1 MRQVVKEYFLTLK
14 SLFSKISAVGAN
26 GEVYQFDEAM
36 DMSIRMI
43 IDQAASGKK
52 LFLIGNGASAS
63 ISSHIA
69 ADFWKN
75 AGIRALTFNDSTL
88 LTCISNDYGYK
99 HVFEKPIDM
108 FADRGDILIAIS
120 SSGQSDNILSGV
132 LAAKKKNVK
141 VITLSGFKKNNSLS
155 SLGDINF
162 YVPASEY
169 GYVEAVHL
177 SICHCFVD
185 MVIGIKNGQIL
196 NRQP

>member
-1 MRQVVKEYFLTLK
+1 MRKTIKEYFGALK
-14 SLFSKISAVGAN
+14 GLFHKVSTTGAN

-43 IDQAASGKK
+43 IGQAAAGKK

-69 ADFWKN
+69 VDFWKN
-75 AGIRALTFNDSTL
+75 AGIRALAFNDSAL

-108 FADRGDILIAIS
+108 FAGRGDILIAIS

-132 LAAKKKNVK
+132 LAAKKKDAR
-141 VITLSGFKKNNSLS
+141 VITLSGFDKDNPLG

-169 GYVEAVHL
+169 GYAEVVHL

-185 MVIGIKNGQIL
+185 MVIGIKNGQIR

>member
-1 MRQVVKEYFLTLK
+1 MRKTIKDYFETLK
-14 SLFSKISAVGAN
+14 GLFNKISITGAN

-36 DMSIRMI
+36 NMSIRMI
-43 IDQAASGKK
+43 IDQTASGKK
-52 LFLIGNGASAS
+52 IFLIGNGASAS

-69 ADFWKN
+69 TDFWKN
-75 AGIRALTFNDSTL
+75 AGVRALAFNDSSL

-108 FADRGDILIAIS
+108 FADRGDVLIAIS

-132 LAAKKKNVK
+132 LAAKEKDVR
-141 VITLSGFKKNNSLS
+141 VITLSGFNKDNPLG

-169 GYVEAVHL
+169 GYVEVVHL

-185 MVIGIKNGQIL
+185 MVIGIKNG
-196 NRQP
+196 

>member
-1 MRQVVKEYFLTLK
+1 MKKTIKGYFETLK
-14 SLFSKISAVGAN
+14 GLFNKVSAAGAN
-26 GEVYQFDEAM
+26 GEVYQFDKAM

-43 IDQAASGKK
+43 IDQAAAGKK

-69 ADFWKN
+69 TDFWKN
-75 AGIRALTFNDSTL
+75 AGIRALAFNDSSL

-132 LAAKKKNVK
+132 LAAEKKNVK
-141 VITLSGFKKNNSLS
+141 VITLSGFDKDNPLG

-177 SICHCFVD
+177 SICHCLVD
-185 MVIGIKNGQIL
+185 MVIGIKNGQIR

>member
-1 MRQVVKEYFLTLK
+1 MRKTIKDYFGALK
-14 SLFSKISAVGAN
+14 GLFNKISTTGAN

-69 ADFWKN
+69 VDFWKN
-75 AGIRALTFNDSTL
+75 AGIRALAFNDSAL

-108 FADRGDILIAIS
+108 FADGGDILIAIS

-132 LAAKKKNVK
+132 LAAKKKDVR
-141 VITLSGFKKNNSLS
+141 VITLSGFDKDNPLG

-162 YVPASEY
+162 YVPAAEY